1 MTNSDRGLLAALRP
15 KERQRRCVDTPV
27 EKGGGI
33 DESTLNMLGYRSR
46 RGFRNRTIPLLNSP
60 RLISDG
66 MRRRCRGTVDRPT
79 SSAYNTVA
87 DRSSPV
93 SFVARNFLEA
103 VALVL
108 CVAGLATVLYQLLR
122 QSLVV
127 GYLVAGLEL
136 HRACWSLQESRIVS

>member
-1 MTNSDRGLLAALRP
+1 MFSEQAHSSTQFS
-15 KERQRRCVDTPV
+15 
-27 EKGGGI
+27 EKGTYI
-33 DESTLNMLGYRSR
+33 RWC
-46 RGFRNRTIPLLNSP
+46 
-60 RLISDG
+60 
-66 MRRRCRGTVDRPT
+66 CRGTVDRPT

-136 HRACWSLQESRIVS
+136 HRACWSLQESRIVSRSIPA